1 VNLLIS
7 QFRRRNIEK
16 AKSKMN
22 VETESEVDI
31 GVVDFD
37 ACDSPLSTRMSTTE
51 NDGPK
56 AARDSPRGR
65 TTIKLV
71 IGLLLLGFVAF
82 VILDSLTNRYVR
94 DGIDSFLDWIEENS
108 VEGIFLFVLGAY
120 VLRAISKL
128 PLEISHMVQEMISLC
143 LFDFLVYFAATILFI
158 PGSIL
163 TLGAGFVFAS
173 SFGLGLGLVIGVFA
187 VFLGASL
194 GATASFFIGRYLLRD
209 QATKLTKKYA
219 VFEALDVALQE
230 NGLKIL
236 VLLRLSPIVPFNAIN
251 YICGVT
257 AVSIRDYILALF
269 AILPGTTLYVFLGA
283 SAGSLSDSA
292 SSGDDST
299 VTITVVVLG
308 IVLGFIAIWI
318 SARYAK
324 KELNRVLEQRRAESE
339 QSEET
344 AESNIEQGV
353 VNHPRDRDLDCSEC
367 EQVGDVGPVELSIK

>member
-1 VNLLIS
+1 MNLLIS

-22 VETESEVDI
+22 VETESELDI

-108 VEGIFLFVLGAY
+108 VEGIFLFV
-120 VLRAISKL
+120 
-128 PLEISHMVQEMISLC
+128 
-143 LFDFLVYFAATILFI
+143 LVYFAATILFI

-318 SARYAK
+318 SARYAR